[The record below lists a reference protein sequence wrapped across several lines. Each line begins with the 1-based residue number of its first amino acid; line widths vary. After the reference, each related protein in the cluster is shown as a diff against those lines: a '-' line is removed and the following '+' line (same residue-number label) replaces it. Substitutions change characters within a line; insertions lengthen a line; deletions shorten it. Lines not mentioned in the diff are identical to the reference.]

1 MKARL
6 RHSDTSVQAR
16 TKVFCL
22 CVSRIHAEAV
32 GPEGSESQSCV
43 LQMASL
49 IPWDILIPATYA
61 DMSRL
66 PRAEIRDTGPQR
78 TGPYH
83 HLN

>member
-1 MKARL
+1 MKVWL
-6 RHSDTSVQAR
+6 RHSNTSVQAR
-16 TKVFCL
+16 TTVFCL
-22 CVSRIHAEAV
+22 CVAHIHAEAV

-43 LQMASL
+43 LQTASL

-61 DMSRL
+61 DMPRL
-66 PRAEIRDTGPQR
+66 PRAGIRDMGPQR